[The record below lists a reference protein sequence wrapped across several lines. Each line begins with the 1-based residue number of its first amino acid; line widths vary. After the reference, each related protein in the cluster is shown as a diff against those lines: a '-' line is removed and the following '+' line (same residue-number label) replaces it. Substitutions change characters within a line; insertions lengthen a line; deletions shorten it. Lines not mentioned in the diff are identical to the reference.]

1 MFVFFFYLFGLLLIM
16 GKNKSIFISS
26 LRELIIFEV
35 EKQNLDEVNKDSCLC
50 FLYPRTVCKMKYG
63 AVKKS
68 WQVSFY
74 FWQIT
79 WRGEIKEQFEKM
91 KNRSSVH
98 MQNLQQL
105 QKLDEELIRRRKEEL
120 RWEQNKK

>member
-1 MFVFFFYLFGLLLIM
+1 M

-68 WQVSFY
+68 
-74 FWQIT
+74 
-79 WRGEIKEQFEKM
+79 
-91 KNRSSVH
+91 
-98 MQNLQQL
+98 
-105 QKLDEELIRRRKEEL
+105 
-120 RWEQNKK
+120 

>member
-35 EKQNLDEVNKDSCLC
+35 KKQNLDEVNKDSHLC

-68 WQVSFY
+68 WQVWFY
-74 FWQIT
+74 FSQIT

-120 RWEQNKK
+120 RWERNKK

>member
-1 MFVFFFYLFGLLLIM
+1 M

-26 LRELIIFEV
+26 LLRELIIFEV
-35 EKQNLDEVNKDSCLC
+35 KKQNLDEVNKDFRLC

-91 KNRSSVH
+91 KNRSSVR

-120 RWEQNKK
+120 RWERNKK